1 MTAPARSTLIPNWV
15 NVSSSCRKRKGTM
28 VSVTG
33 SDQGC
38 SDAELGA
45 KPKKRT
51 CVTTSTTEPAP
62 VPANPR
68 KSKKGMAATTKKKN
82 PSVAAWLKTLQ
93 APPAPLTPPT
103 RPPKTSTP
111 AKELTFNSVSVC
123 STPGVFNSTEI
134 SESVPTPPACEI
146 SNVAE
151 ISFGSTRSSD
161 NAHLNEALDRSEA
174 CHDFEN
180 PDLATK
186 ELLTAACEAS
196 KAEIEN
202 YCGQNG
208 ENLEILAHTS
218 MVYSGNER
226 LSSGHPR
233 NEHGA
238 DVKFKSEP
246 DENMDSVAPD
256 STSNPVKSA
265 VKVEYFDENFLIEAR
280 RSSAAVWESWVKA
293 RASDRGEK
301 RTNNF
306 NTFKLALDA
315 ASKKMYRSPVDACLQ
330 KLEGLNVTLD
340 PVVPN
345 DDGPSLK
352 PLQLEFKLAVPTTGK
367 AVDLGEDVSVLGQSK
382 DSSKPLMVE
391 MGDVSMPFCENLLTQ
406 DMFSGTVGD
415 KAQHM
420 AGTCVIGCE
429 GMERTNGKKT

>member
-1 MTAPARSTLIPNWV
+1 MKGIAADEAAIKAEGETIESLKNRVQNLGT

-68 KSKKGMAATTKKKN
+68 KPKKGMAATTKKI

-202 YCGQNG
+202 YCGQNR
-208 ENLEILAHTS
+208 ENLDILANTS

-226 LSSGHPR
+226 LSSGPL
-233 NEHGA
+233 GM
-238 DVKFKSEP
+238 
-246 DENMDSVAPD
+246 NMVLMLNSRV
-256 STSNPVKSA
+256 S
-265 VKVEYFDENFLIEAR
+265 LMRIWIR
-280 RSSAAVWESWVKA
+280 
-293 RASDRGEK
+293 
-301 RTNNF
+301 
-306 NTFKLALDA
+306 L
-315 ASKKMYRSPVDACLQ
+315 LQ
-330 KLEGLNVTLD
+330 IRPLTL
-340 PVVPN
+340 
-345 DDGPSLK
+345 
-352 PLQLEFKLAVPTTGK
+352 
-367 AVDLGEDVSVLGQSK
+367 
-382 DSSKPLMVE
+382 
-391 MGDVSMPFCENLLTQ
+391 
-406 DMFSGTVGD
+406 
-415 KAQHM
+415 
-420 AGTCVIGCE
+420 
-429 GMERTNGKKT
+429 